1 MVAWKKEKKRTQQY
15 LDAIRE
21 SQARLEHETFAASL
35 AKHDANGQEI
45 QKFIH
50 QATAGGKSPITNPT
64 GPSGS
69 IRRVRSV
76 IPIPRYGRFR
86 GRQALLQSI
95 HDFLDPSKTQGA
107 CRILTICG
115 PGGVGKTQTALEFAY
130 RNIDAF
136 GVVLWAEADTLFKL
150 DSAYVSFASALGLM
164 DGRELRARKRLQV
177 MEAVRHWLST
187 TGEQIFLTRFKLLV
201 FPQLTTRCR
210 RQ

>member
-50 QATAGGKSPITNPT
+50 QATVGGTSPSTNPT
-64 GPSGS
+64 GSSG
-69 IRRVRSV
+69 RTRRSV

-86 GRQALLQSI
+86 GRQTLLQSI
-95 HDFLDPSKTQGA
+95 HAFLDPSKTQGA

-115 PGGVGKTQTALEFAY
+115 LGGVGKTQTALEFAY

-136 GVVLWAEADTLFKL
+136 DVVLWAEADTLFKL
-150 DSAYVSFASALGLM
+150 DSAYASFASALGLM
-164 DGRELRARKRLQV
+164 GEKELRARKRLQV
-177 MEAVRHWLST
+177 METVRHWLST
-187 TGEQIFLTRFKLLV
+187 TGERIFLHRYHV
-201 FPQLTTRCR
+201 QMCHVV
-210 RQ
+210 